1 MSGRTLTVSQYLGGS
16 DNVKFIEKFPSEQK
30 TFNYDFGAD
39 IANYSF
45 ELDAQTIVVDTL
57 SYDRTTGDPNFTD
70 STVVGFF
77 SNVDIGSGNVSNRSN
92 AAGTVNITIPSHI
105 YPATRNITPDARTN
119 IPITIFSV
127 AWTDSGTTPTQTQA
141 HRWAVIERYK
151 PGDNALG
158 DPKLNS
164 DFVPIGTG
172 AISTFSSD
180 ASTDASRTAGTYTV
194 TGLSGGDSEG
204 TGARFQVIVDGSG
217 VTTLDITN
225 RGQNYIASDTI
236 EILDS
241 SLGGGGAAD
250 ITITVSTVS

>member
-30 TFNYDFGAD
+30 TFNYDFGAN

-70 STVVGFF
+70 SKVLGSFA
-77 SNVDIGSGNVSNRSN
+77 NVDIGAANVSNRSN

-105 YPATRNITPDARTN
+105 YPQTANITPDARTN

-127 AWTDSGTTPTQTQA
+127 AWTDSGTSPTQTQA

-151 PGDNALG
+151 PGDNQLG
-158 DPKLNS
+158 NVL
-164 DFVPIGTG
+164 
-172 AISTFSSD
+172 
-180 ASTDASRTAGTYTV
+180 ASTGFV
-194 TGLSGGDSEG
+194 TLP
-204 TGARFQVIVDGSG
+204 I
-217 VTTLDITN
+217 
-225 RGQNYIASDTI
+225 
-236 EILDS
+236 
-241 SLGGGGAAD
+241 
-250 ITITVSTVS
+250 